1 MGGVIFLTPGG
12 TSANSCLSTILSAF
26 TFSSFKVNFKAL
38 KKSSGL
44 FIRINRL
51 AGLSEYKDTGNMQ
64 KPSSIVDIL
73 FRYQQQDSLTEE
85 DRRVLQDWLGTSE
98 ANQDL
103 FDEISNAEEWNRKIE
118 VLKSRDS
125 RAGWNLIRERIEAG
139 QEIPVLRTMPWK
151 KYAAVAAIFAGAVV
165 GTYLLT
171 RHNNG
176 IVQIREQTQEERFK
190 NDVIA
195 PAPDATLTLADGTLV
210 RLNRAALGRL
220 KEANAILKTD
230 SNSLS
235 IRGSNREPEEKFN
248 TLTTPIGTRY
258 QLTLADG
265 SRVWLN
271 AGSSLQF
278 PTAFSGTERKVIL
291 LGEAYFEIAKNP
303 GKPFMVSAAS
313 STTRVL
319 GTHFNVRSYPT
330 ESTTKTTVL
339 EGVVGFRAGAD
350 SVAVRPGQQASLRR
364 NGKITLDSVNTQ
376 AATAWRKN
384 LFWFQA
390 ESFESI
396 LDELARWY
404 PIRVKYAG
412 KIPEKFTGIL
422 PRSPSLIDVLKSL
435 EFAGS
440 VNFRINGNEVEVIPR
455 ATVKDGSPRIPFIF
469 YGSNRL
475 LYRQQQRTGSR

>member
-1 MGGVIFLTPGG
+1 
-12 TSANSCLSTILSAF
+12 
-26 TFSSFKVNFKAL
+26 
-38 KKSSGL
+38 
-44 FIRINRL
+44 
-51 AGLSEYKDTGNMQ
+51 MQ

-73 FRYQQQDSLTEE
+73 FRFQQQEPLTEE
-85 DRRVLQDWLGTSE
+85 DRRILQDWLGASE

-125 RAGWNLIRERIEAG
+125 RAGWNLILERVEG
-139 QEIPVLRTMPWK
+139 RQEKPVPGTMRWK

-176 IVQIREQTQEERFK
+176 VVQIREQTQEERFK

-195 PAPDATLTLADGTLV
+195 ATPDATLTLANGTLV
-210 RLNRAALGRL
+210 RLNRAAVGKL
-220 KEANAILKTD
+220 KEANAISKTD

-235 IRGSNREPEEKFN
+235 VSKSNGKPEEKFN
-248 TLTTPIGTRY
+248 TLTAPIGTRY

-278 PTAFSGTERKVIL
+278 PTTFSGSERKVIL
-291 LGEAYFEIAKNP
+291 LGEAYFEIAKDP
-303 GKPFMVSAAS
+303 GKPFMVGAAS

-319 GTHFNVRSYPT
+319 GTHFNIRSYPT
-330 ESTTKTTVL
+330 ESTTRTTVL
-339 EGVVGFRAGAD
+339 EGVVCFRAGAD
-350 SVAVRPGQQASLRR
+350 SVAIRPGQQASLQQ

-376 AATAWRKN
+376 AATAWREN
-384 LFWFQA
+384 LFWFQD

-404 PIRVKYAG
+404 PIHVKYAG

-422 PRSPSLIDVLKSL
+422 PRSRSLIDVLKSL

-440 VNFRINGNEVEVIPR
+440 VNFRINGNEVEVVPR
-455 ATVKDGSPRIPFIF
+455 ATAKDGSP
-469 YGSNRL
+469 
-475 LYRQQQRTGSR
+475 